1 MFHKVEKGETLS
13 SISAWYGVPVDVLI
27 ETNPPMNRESP
38 LVAGQILFIP
48 ADDGYRRP
56 FFGGGNRPTQ
66 GRPVNFWYSGANSYN
81 VISISAKRALEAGL
95 ANAVPKDKHHGAPW
109 MKTAIGEIG
118 VAEVAGSTR
127 ANPKILEYFKA
138 SKYWGTDD
146 SGAKNAWCGSFA
158 AWVFQKHGYTPV
170 SKAFRA
176 REWKNFGK
184 SIGEPLYGA
193 LGIKSRTGGGHV
205 SFVVGKNKAG
215 DKLFMLGGNQD
226 DKVQVSE
233 YPRDVWETFV
243 VPTNFDIMKG
253 ELPVFENAAA
263 ACGKES

>member
-1 MFHKVEKGETLS
+1 MLHWVVQGETLS
-13 SISAWYGVPVDVLI
+13 SISERYGVPVEVIMQANHSLGG
-27 ETNPPMNRESP
+27 PGP
-38 LVAGQILFIP
+38 LVAGQMLFIRVE
-48 ADDGYRRP
+48 DSFLRP
-56 FFGGGNRPTQ
+56 SFGGGGRPTQ
-66 GRPVNFWYSGANSYN
+66 GHSASSRSLNTSIYSR
-81 VISISAKRALEAGL
+81 VFDFTKK
-95 ANAVPKDKHHGAPW
+95 AVQAAVDGSTPADKHHGAPW

-158 AWVFQKHGYTPV
+158 AWVFQKHGYNPV
-170 SKAFRA
+170 NKAFRA
-176 REWKNFGK
+176 REWKNFGTTISK
-184 SIGEPLYGA
+184 PLYGA

-205 SFVVGKNKAG
+205 SFVLGQNKAG

-226 DKVQVSE
+226 DKVQVSQ
-233 YPRDVWETFV
+233 YPLSVWETFV
-243 VPTNFDIMKG
+243 VPANFDQKKG
-253 ELPVFENAAA
+253 VLPVCENAAE